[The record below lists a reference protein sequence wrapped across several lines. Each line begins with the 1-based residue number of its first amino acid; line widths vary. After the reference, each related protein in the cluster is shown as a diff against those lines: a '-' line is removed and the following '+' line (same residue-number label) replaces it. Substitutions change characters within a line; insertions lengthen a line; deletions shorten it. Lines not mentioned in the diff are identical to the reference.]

1 MIVTIEEFKNRFIPI
16 PNAEGYFTD
25 IHTGKTYGASFDDI
39 NGNVIL
45 VDIIKFEEKMEKV
58 EKQLGSFLEDLI
70 TSLK

>member
-39 NGNVIL
+39 NDNVIL
-45 VDIIKFEEKMEKV
+45 VDIIEFEEKIEKV
-58 EKQLGSFLEDLI
+58 EKQLGDFLNNLVS
-70 TSLK
+70 TLK